1 VNNNKPDGGDSIV
14 HVIDDNEEYE
24 EFEENEKEKKD
35 NENINKN
42 D

>member
-14 HVIDDNEEYE
+14 PVIDDNEEYE
-24 EFEENEKEKKD
+24 EFEENEKEKKE